1 MISLVAKSKVCPETH
16 NIEESTQRYPFKSF
30 GQALAFFNCCNPAR
44 YRSINLLEPDRFKR
58 YQAPD
63 FDGENSKDVWA
74 SVAHAIAWTIDGVHP
89 YERFGWTLRNLG
101 PREKQ
106 MAVEEIAEI
115 QQLHPRKVYR
125 YLKRMN
131 NDLEAELIRRE
142 LLAPIND
149 SRTGQD

>member
-1 MISLVAKSKVCPETH
+1 MSKLDPQTR
-16 NIEESTQRYPFKSF
+16 NIEDSAKRFPFKSF
-30 GQALAFFNCCNPAR
+30 GQALAFFNGCNPAR

-63 FDGENSKDVWA
+63 FTGENSKDVWS
-74 SVAHAIAWTIDGVHP
+74 SVAHAIAWTIEGVTAD
-89 YERFGWTLRNLG
+89 ERQGWTLRNLG

-106 MAVEEIAEI
+106 MAVEEIAEL

-142 LLAPIND
+142 LLAPLEEPKTD
-149 SRTGQD
+149 